1 MLDLRRVGL
10 VTRDSSQRYP
20 LDRLQSLFA
29 DRKAELVPL
38 GTYTELNHGGTAKPE
53 VDLILAMGG
62 DGTVLRALGTFPGIP
77 VVGINYGSL
86 GFLTAGEQ
94 REIDRIIE
102 RLFTG
107 DYFVEERLALQT
119 TLRNQS
125 YFVINELVVKSTT
138 KMISVDVF
146 IDGHFVHTFRGDGVI
161 VGTPTGS
168 TSYLMS
174 TGSSIVMPTVD
185 CYILNG
191 INEHRFSSRSII
203 VDGASEVQLRI
214 NPSSR
219 ESEMFLA
226 HDGRDKIDLNLE
238 DEIVVRRSDQSIRV
252 VFFEKDYFFRNLKSR
267 LRW

>member
-1 MLDLRRVGL
+1 
-10 VTRDSSQRYP
+10 
-20 LDRLQSLFA
+20 
-29 DRKAELVPL
+29 
-38 GTYTELNHGGTAKPE
+38 
-53 VDLILAMGG
+53 
-62 DGTVLRALGTFPGIP
+62 
-77 VVGINYGSL
+77 
-86 GFLTAGEQ
+86 
-94 REIDRIIE
+94 
-102 RLFTG
+102 
-107 DYFVEERLALQT
+107 
-119 TLRNQS
+119 
-125 YFVINELVVKSTT
+125 
-138 KMISVDVF
+138 
-146 IDGHFVHTFRGDGVI
+146 
-161 VGTPTGS
+161 
-168 TSYLMS
+168 MS

-219 ESEMFLA
+219 ELEMFLA